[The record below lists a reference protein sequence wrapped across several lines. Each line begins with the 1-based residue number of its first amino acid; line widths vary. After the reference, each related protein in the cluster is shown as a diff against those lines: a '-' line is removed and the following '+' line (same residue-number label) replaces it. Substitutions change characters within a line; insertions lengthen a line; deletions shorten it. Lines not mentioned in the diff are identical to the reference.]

1 MDLFGSIIIIN
12 TVIVIYTMSGFDI
25 PIRKR
30 LWNYLYRGLPFNE
43 NWMIKPWVCSW
54 CLGTWIGII
63 SLFWLGFSLPN
74 LLLVLLVAYYNDLIK
89 DILVLV
95 KDLFVKIIDVIY
107 KYLIY

>member
-1 MDLFGSIIIIN
+1 MGLFGSILIIN

-43 NWMIKPWVCSW
+43 DWMIKPFVCSW

-63 SLFWLGFSLPN
+63 SLFWFGFSLPN

-89 DILVLV
+89 DIMILL
-95 KDLFVKIIDVIY
+95 KDASTKLIDVIY
-107 KYLIY
+107 KLIN

>member
-1 MDLFGSIIIIN
+1 MGLFGSIIIIN

-30 LWNYLYRGLPFNE
+30 LWNCLYKGLPFNE
-43 NWMIKPWVCSW
+43 DWMIKPLVCSW

-63 SLFWLGFSLPN
+63 SLFWFGFSLPN

-89 DILVLV
+89 DIMILL
-95 KDLFVKIIDVIY
+95 KDAATKLIDVIY
-107 KYLIY
+107 KLIN

>member
-1 MDLFGSIIIIN
+1 MGLFGSILIIN

-43 NWMIKPWVCSW
+43 DWMIKPWVCSW

-63 SLFWLGFSLPN
+63 SLFWFGFSLPN

-89 DILVLV
+89 DIMILL
-95 KDLFVKIIDVIY
+95 KDLFNKLIDLIY
-107 KYLIY
+107 KVIN

>member
-1 MDLFGSIIIIN
+1 MGLFESILIIN

-43 NWMIKPWVCSW
+43 DWMIKPWVCSW

-63 SLFWLGFSLPN
+63 SLFWFGFSLQN

-89 DILVLV
+89 DIMILL
-95 KDLFVKIIDVIY
+95 KDLFNKLIDLIY
-107 KYLIY
+107 KVIN